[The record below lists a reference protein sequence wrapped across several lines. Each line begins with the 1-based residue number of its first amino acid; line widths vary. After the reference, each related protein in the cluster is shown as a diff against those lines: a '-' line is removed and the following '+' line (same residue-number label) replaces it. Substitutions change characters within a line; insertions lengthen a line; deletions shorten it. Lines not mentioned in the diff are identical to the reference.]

1 MDEEEELENT
11 LIGQQQEEEAP
22 AVNTGDVMM
31 GGLGLG
37 GAAFAAQTGRA
48 PTPTPQ
54 GTLSPL
60 AQRVAANDAA
70 RLAARP
76 QPPALIGSTQ
86 VGTTTGFQ
94 PPAVTSTTGT
104 PATTTTAGGQT
115 GRGQPRLT
123 GSTRPSADDFDF
135 RINPARAS
143 RLARVGGPGAL
154 IYGAADL
161 GLEALTGRSLSERIG
176 EGVAGPLANLFIPGA
191 QSQPAFTEAELQ
203 RARDNL
209 STGAQLDIMREDA
222 EASVAPVTEVTP
234 LQAALGALDEEIAGR
249 ESNVVNNQVELAKQ
263 INELGTV
270 SDDQRA
276 VQDFM
281 DERAERSGTTVTDVI
296 TPFQEQAELTADLFT
311 DPDTEIGQFVP
322 RATFTLPDGT
332 IIQEDEGGTRRE
344 ISPEQLRQFEQDMA
358 GLGQPSVMGLGRGGD
373 AGVIKS
379 FDRPMGPEETQA
391 ALGGRTL
398 NEYLNAP
405 DRTSGVPGLRTDAQ
419 GRMITPAPQPAAP
432 QAPSVQAGPAKVP
445 DEIMSQVVRT
455 GGQTAEFR
463 DANGDGI
470 EDREQGI
477 FKPGELLGYDSQGN
491 EVRAPGTQPP
501 VNRGAGTPASPG
513 ATTNQLSPFE
523 LASLDRQLRMGGT
536 GSFEGDSALREA
548 KLRGRPDFNEVRRAS
563 ARPGGGL
570 SQADARD
577 LVQGSAKGAT
587 EGERMRALQIQSRLG
602 LGEFKPQQTDLQEQY
617 TRSRIA
623 VMDAQLAQSGIVPSA
638 PPVVDPVTGV
648 ITQKYN
654 DGTIRFKG
662 VARNPNTG
670 VIDPDFTG
678 FLPEGEGDQSSK
690 FKTGEIRE
698 QEIDGQTYRFQFD
711 GEKWNQI

>member
-332 IIQEDEGGTRRE
+332 IIQEDEGGNRRE
-344 ISPEQLRQFEQDMA
+344 ISAEQLRQFEQDMA

-391 ALGGRTL
+391 ALGGMTL

-405 DRTSGVPGLRTDAQ
+405 SGTPGASGLRTDPQ
-419 GRMITPAPQPAAP
+419 GRMVTPVPQPAPQPAGQPAA
-432 QAPSVQAGPAKVP
+432 QTGPAKVP
-445 DEIMSQVVRT
+445 DEIMSQVTRPA
-455 GGQTAEFR
+455 GQTAEFR
-463 DANGDGI
+463 DGNRDGI
-470 EDREQGI
+470 EDRQQGI
-477 FKPGELLGYDSQGN
+477 FRPGELLGYDAQGN
-491 EVRAPGTQPP
+491 EVRAPGTESP
-501 VNRGAGTPASPG
+501 VNRTPATAQAPAS
-513 ATTNQLSPFE
+513 ALSDFE
-523 LASLDRQLRMGGT
+523 RASL
-536 GSFEGDSALREA
+536 AREA
-548 KLRGRPDFNEVRRAS
+548 RLAERDRLLGETQTERDTRLAQSRTQGS
-563 ARPGGGL
+563 RLGGGL
-570 SQADARD
+570 SQSDLRD
-577 LVQGSAKGAT
+577 LAQGTAKGAT
-587 EGERMRALQIQSRLG
+587 EGQKMRALEIQQRAG
-602 LGEFKPQQTDLQEQY
+602 LGPFKPEQTELQRDFTQRRIDLL
-617 TRSRIA
+617 
-623 VMDAQLAQSGIVPSA
+623 DKQLANAGIVP
-638 PPVVDPVTGV
+638 VEDPVLDPETGV
-648 ITQKYN
+648 FMQLYS
-654 DGTIRFKG
+654 DGVRRIKG
-662 VARNPNTG
+662 NARAPEAG
-670 VIDPDFTG
+670 G
-678 FLPEGEGDQSSK
+678 FNLDGFVSGDEGDKSELPDSLK
-690 FKTGEIRE
+690 NSNPADFS
-698 QEIDGQTYRFQFD
+698 GQTIQDKD
-711 GEKWNQI
+711 GNKYTSDGRMWIKI